1 MRIFLSLT
9 FAVLSFLFSTGQ
21 PPKGANLIIIKNVN
35 EDSVTNVLINAGYEI
50 KSIIAHNIVTEYKNV
65 NSSVRVKLNV
75 RMKEGNAYL
84 TGRVSDVAAA
94 IAFGYKNADDVN
106 DPIQNKGMKGS
117 TYRDSWNNMDKVAKL
132 IGTDIEYAI
141 EKK

>member
-1 MRIFLSLT
+1 MVISVSAFVS
-9 FAVLSFLFSTGQ
+9 FAQ
-21 PPKGANLIIIKNVN
+21 APKNTNLIIIKNVK
-35 EDSVTNVLINAGYEI
+35 EDSVVSVLIDAGYEI
-50 KSIIAHNIVTEYKNV
+50 KSVIAHNIVTDYKNV

-106 DPIQNKGMKGS
+106 DPIRNKGMKGS
-117 TYRDSWNNMDKVAKL
+117 TLGDAWHSMDKVAKL
-132 IGTDIEYAI
+132 IGTEIEYVV
-141 EKK
+141 EKKN